1 MTKVFEYDI
10 QEDMKQGTIKSIIF
24 SAVIG
29 VVFVASLFL
38 IVQQEQA
45 LDRQLRAA
53 VFPSREILGKQ
64 IVRELTGKLTGQ
76 TEKRILSN
84 CLNQA
89 YDVFENLWNQECEN
103 KGLAEKC
110 DLPKDIAV
118 DLLNEYQELQQG
130 CY

>member
-1 MTKVFEYDI
+1 
-10 QEDMKQGTIKSIIF
+10 MKQETIKSIIF

-45 LDRQLRAA
+45 LDRQLRAT
-53 VFPSREILGKQ
+53 VFPSEKILGEQ
-64 IVRELTGKLTGQ
+64 ITKDLTGKLTGQ
-76 TEKRILSN
+76 IEKKILSD
-84 CLNQA
+84 CLDKA

-103 KGLAEKC
+103 QGLEEKC
-110 DLPKDIAV
+110 DLPKDIAT
-118 DLLNEYQELQQG
+118 DLLDGYQNLKEG